1 MENLKGSAREGLF
14 GATLGFFV
22 GFTAVA
28 LFGPIALKLQ
38 TEMGLSPVMVG
49 LAVAAPLLS
58 GSLLRIPFSAWVDSS
73 GGRLPFLVLLTMSIL
88 GMSGLLML
96 FNSVQQAHLTASYFP
111 VLLAL
116 GILSGCG
123 IATFSVGIGQVSYWF
138 PQNAQG
144 WALGTY
150 AGLGNLAPGI
160 FSLLLPVAVPAWG
173 ISGAYRV
180 WLAFLIFGTLTY
192 ALVASNA
199 WYFQLRNCG
208 VKPDEARRI
217 AGARGQEIFPKG
229 NALHGLL
236 LSASH
241 WKTWALVALYFTTF
255 GGFLALTAW
264 FPTYWGSYF
273 NLSLKTAGA
282 MTALFSIAASL
293 VRVAGG
299 SWSDR
304 FGGERTATLAL
315 MTLLAGAL
323 IMAIS
328 TSIGL
333 SVAAELLI
341 ATGMG
346 VNNAA
351 VFKLVPKYVSDA
363 VGGTAGWVGGL
374 GAFGGF
380 VVPPTMGMFVGNWG
394 TAGYA
399 RGFLDFVALSIACL
413 LLTGALTRS
422 VVRAAGKPAE
432 LKLARIA

>member
-1 MENLKGSAREGLF
+1 
-14 GATLGFFV
+14 
-22 GFTAVA
+22 
-28 LFGPIALKLQ
+28 
-38 TEMGLSPVMVG
+38 MVG

-58 GSLLRIPFSAWVDSS
+58 GSLLRIPFSAWVDSN
-73 GGRLPFLVLLTMSIL
+73 GGRLPFLVLLTMSIV

-96 FNSVQQAHLTASYFP
+96 FDSIQRAHLTASYFP

-138 PQNAQG
+138 PHKAQG

-160 FSLLLPVAVPAWG
+160 FSLLLPIAVPALG

-192 ALVASNA
+192 ALVGKNA
-199 WYFQLRNCG
+199 WYFQLRNRG
-208 VKPDEARRI
+208 VNPADARRI

-229 NALHGLL
+229 KALQGLL
-236 LSASH
+236 LSAGRR
-241 WKTWALVALYFTTF
+241 KTWVLVALYFTTF

-299 SWSDR
+299 AWSDR

-315 MTLLAGAL
+315 ITLLAGAL
-323 IMAIS
+323 IMTVS

-341 ATGMG
+341 AAGMG

-351 VFKLVPKYVSDA
+351 VFKLVPKYVPDA
-363 VGGTAGWVGGL
+363 VGGTAGWVGGI

-380 VVPPTMGMFVGNWG
+380 VVPPTMGMFVGHWG

-399 RGFLDFVALSIACL
+399 RGFLVFVALSIACL
-413 LLTGALTRS
+413 ILTAALTRDS
-422 VVRAAGKPAE
+422 VRTAGQPSE
-432 LKLARIA
+432 LKLARTA